1 MSEVLQLFPT
11 PVYKNNLGSPEDLLH
26 VNYRRTH
33 LDNGWIAD
41 DEEYLLQDNTLKSLI
56 DNEIE
61 IYLRNVLR
69 LKKTVHLKHQNSW
82 VLLHKK
88 GDFSPK
94 HYHKNSWLSGIYYHN
109 VNENSGYFKVLDAPP
124 FSWTCSSMNPESEV
138 EEFNFT
144 NSMSYTFCPEPGDIY
159 LFPSHLNHL
168 SLPNESDNDR
178 VCIVFNYTLH
188 GTWGE
193 TTERITI

>member
-11 PVYKNNLGSPEDLLH
+11 PVYKNNLGLPEDLSH

-94 HYHKNSWLSGIYYHN
+94 HYHKNSWLSGIYYHT
-109 VNENSGYFKVLDAPP
+109 VNENSGDFKVLDAPP

-138 EEFNFT
+138 EEFNFI

-178 VCIVFNYTLH
+178 GCIVFNYTLH